1 MKFVKAEIMFKK
13 KKKTKEFDKENLTPM
28 IRTSICTGE
37 QVAGF
42 KDKRSGKFEEIALIK
57 NDADLSAFK
66 AQYGIEGEI
75 PKFY

>member
-1 MKFVKAEIMFKK
+1 MKFVKVAIMFKK

>member
-1 MKFVKAEIMFKK
+1 MAIMFKK
-13 KKKTKEFDKENLTPM
+13 KQKTKEYDKENLIPM

-66 AQYGIEGEI
+66 ALYGIEGEI

>member
-1 MKFVKAEIMFKK
+1 MKFVKVAIMFKK
-13 KKKTKEFDKENLTPM
+13 KKKTKEYDKENLTPM